1 MVLEIWV
8 LVEVWVVKENIEG
21 VCRKE
26 DFSAPSA
33 PANSTRTQVGEGGVS
48 RLMESTARIIGVE
61 VAPSRTFHASKS
73 SSQI

>member
-8 LVEVWVVKENIEG
+8 LVEVWVVKENIES

-48 RLMESTARIIGVE
+48 RLMESTARIIGVW
-61 VAPSRTFHASKS
+61 K
-73 SSQI
+73 